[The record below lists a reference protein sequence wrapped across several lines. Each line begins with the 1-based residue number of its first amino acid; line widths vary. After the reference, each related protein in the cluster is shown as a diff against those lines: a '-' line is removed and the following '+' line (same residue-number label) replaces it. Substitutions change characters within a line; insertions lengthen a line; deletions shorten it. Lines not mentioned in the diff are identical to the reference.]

1 MEPMGLSGR
10 NDDPRKLREM
20 LGKAAGLANE
30 HSLHSTVVGLA
41 ADEGDRLFPELVD
54 YIESALRM
62 DDAIFRMTRERAVLL
77 LADVG
82 HEGAKEIVERLVSG
96 FRGRFASVR
105 DPEVRF
111 SFFEVKPDEVDVSVK
126 RILPALFNPKL
137 H

>member
-1 MEPMGLSGR
+1 MNPMVLGGR

-20 LGKAAGLANE
+20 LDKAAGLAHE
-30 HSLHSTVVGLA
+30 HALHSTIVGLA
-41 ADEGDRLFPELVD
+41 ADEGDLLFPELVD
-54 YIESALRM
+54 YVESALRM
-62 DDAIFRMTRERAVLL
+62 DDAIFRMTRERAVLV

-82 HEGAKEIVERLVSG
+82 HEGAQEIVERLVSG
-96 FRGRFASVR
+96 FRSRFARVR

-126 RILPALFNPKL
+126 RVLPALFNPQL

>member
-1 MEPMGLSGR
+1 MDVMPLGGR

-20 LGKAAGLANE
+20 LEKAADLAHD

-41 ADEGDRLFPELVD
+41 ADEGDLLFPELVD
-54 YIESALRM
+54 YVESALRM
-62 DDAIFRMTRERAVLL
+62 DDSIFRMTRERAVLV

-82 HEGAKEIVERLVSG
+82 LAAAQDIVARLFSG
-96 FRGRFASVR
+96 FRERFARVR

-111 SFFEVKPDEVDVSVK
+111 SFFEVKPGGGEVSVK
-126 RILPALFNPKL
+126 RVLPALFNSQL